1 MFSQIR
7 LKFFAK
13 NIDPRFLNSI
23 FLISFVSFQTIE
35 AAIKEFQTET
45 RNLITTQQ
53 RILSA
58 TPTGLQHLGGN
69 VTPNSGTP
77 KTGRTVSQQDIRMML
92 GRG

>member
-1 MFSQIR
+1 MFH
-7 LKFFAK
+7 L
-13 NIDPRFLNSI
+13 L
-23 FLISFVSFQTIE
+23 QTIE
-35 AAIKEFQTET
+35 AAIREFQMET

-53 RILSA
+53 RMLSA

-92 GRG
+92 GRGMCMLLFSKGQNDSLHYK

>member
-1 MFSQIR
+1 M
-7 LKFFAK
+7 
-13 NIDPRFLNSI
+13 
-23 FLISFVSFQTIE
+23 
-35 AAIKEFQTET
+35 ET

-69 VTPNSGTP
+69 VTPNSATP